1 MPFVALLLLLPAMA
15 AAAPPPA
22 PAAAPLESLVGQV
35 DIPFESFTLPNGLR
49 VVVHTDR
56 KAPLVAVGVW
66 YHVGSKDEPLGKS
79 GYAHLFEHLM
89 FYGSEHSPGQH
100 FAPLEAV
107 GATDFNGTTSF
118 DRTNYFQTVPTP
130 ALDLAL
136 FLESDRMGWLLP
148 ALDQK
153 KLDAQR
159 KVVLNEKRQGENE
172 PYGMVGDALLAAL
185 FPPDNPYQQSSIGRT
200 ADLEKATLADAAD
213 WFRTHYG
220 PNNAVLVLAGDI
232 DATTARPMV
241 EKWFGRIP
249 PGPTPA
255 RFAAPI
261 PARAAT
267 TRQTL
272 HDRIATPR
280 LIRAWA
286 VPGRL
291 DPEQVPLAV
300 ALAVFAD
307 GPASRLYQALVRDEK
322 LAVSVSGGADG
333 YEQAG
338 IASIAVD
345 LAPGADPATVER
357 RIDALLAAFLRDGP
371 TADEVG
377 RVAMRAVSGTIF
389 GLEKVGG
396 FGGKG
401 ATLAEGMLYAG
412 DPALW
417 RRELRAY
424 AEATPAY
431 VAAAARRW
439 LGAGDHRLTLLPGN
453 REAMPDPPTAPRQVL
468 SPAKPPAPW
477 TPVGAEA
484 DRSRPPAA
492 GPALSFHLPPVE
504 RATLANGMRL
514 MVVPRPGL
522 PVLRLALLFPVG
534 VAGDSAAK
542 PGTEALMLAM
552 TDEGSNGRLGP
563 LDGPEIARRLE
574 RLGGAVSATASLDR
588 TRFGM
593 ATLSVNLD
601 PMLGLFADMV
611 RAPAFPADQ
620 FERVRAQALTGL
632 RAEAAD
638 PAALAYRLLPPLL
651 YGNQHPYGRSFT
663 GNGTAAGLT
672 GATIDDLRRFHA
684 GLDPARAT
692 LIVVGDTRLAALEPR
707 LAAAFADW
715 TAASPAAIVA
725 SSAPPAPAAP
735 GVLLVDRPGSA
746 QAVVLGGAALGRS
759 GRDDILALKLAN
771 DVFGGLTSS
780 RLFQELRER
789 NGWSYGAS
797 SGVSETVGPMP
808 FLVQAAVDPAHV
820 GDSIAA
826 IRRLLGAQKGAEPPT
841 PGEIATARA
850 NAIRGLPGEL
860 ETGYALLRALERND
874 GLGRPDTYLPTLPL
888 RIAAV
893 PEKAV
898 AAAPLPDP
906 AQLGFV
912 IVGDAAKIRPQLSA
926 LGLPVAER
934 PAAAADDDDAP
945 LPPAPRRR

>member
-1 MPFVALLLLLPAMA
+1 MRILAPFIALLLALPAMA
-15 AAAPPPA
+15 GSAAPA
-22 PAAAPLESLVGQV
+22 PVPLASLVGQV
-35 DIPFESFTLPNGLR
+35 DIPFESFTLANGLR

-56 KAPLVAVGVW
+56 KAPLVSVGVW

-172 PYGMVGDALLAAL
+172 PYGKVGDALLAAL
-185 FPPDNPYQQSSIGRT
+185 FPADNPYQQSSIGRT

-232 DATTARPMV
+232 DAKTARPMV

-255 RFAAPI
+255 RFVATVPQ
-261 PARAAT
+261 RTQT
-267 TRQTL
+267 TRQTF
-272 HDRIATPR
+272 HDRIATTR
-280 LIRAWA
+280 LIRAWT

-291 DPEQVPLAV
+291 DPDQVPLSV

-345 LAPGADPATVER
+345 LAPGADPANVER

-412 DPALW
+412 DPGLW

-424 AEATPAY
+424 AEATPAS

-439 LGAGDHRLTLLPGN
+439 LGAGDHRLTLLPGD
-453 REAMPDPPTAPRQVL
+453 REALPDPPTAPRQVAT
-468 SPAKPPAPW
+468 PPKPPAPW
-477 TPVGAEA
+477 PAAAGPDA
-484 DRSRPPAA
+484 DRSRPPDA
-492 GPALSFHLPPVE
+492 GPALSFQLPPVE

-522 PVLRLALLFPVG
+522 PVIRMALLFPVG
-534 VAGDSAAK
+534 VAGDSIAK

-552 TDEGSNGRLGP
+552 TDEGSNGRLGA

-593 ATLSVNLD
+593 AALSVNLD

-638 PAALAYRLLPPLL
+638 PAALAYRTLPPLL
-651 YGNQHPYGRSFT
+651 YGNRHPYGQSFT
-663 GNGTAAGLT
+663 GSGTAAGLAA
-672 GATIDDLRRFHA
+672 ATVEDLRRFHA

-692 LIVVGDTRLAALEPR
+692 LIVVGDTHLAALQPR
-707 LAAAFADW
+707 LASAFADW
-715 TAASPAAIVA
+715 KAERPAAIVA
-725 SSAPPAPAAP
+725 SSSPPAPPPA
-735 GVLLVDRPGSA
+735 GILLLDRPGSA
-746 QAVVLGGAALGRS
+746 QALVLGGAALGRT

-780 RLFQELRER
+780 RLFQDLRER

-841 PGEIATARA
+841 PAETASARA

-860 ETGYALLRALERND
+860 ETGNALLRTLERNE
-874 GLGRPDTYLPTLPL
+874 GLGRPDSYLPTLPL

-893 PEKAV
+893 PDAAV

-906 AQLGFV
+906 ARLSFV
-912 IVGDAAKIRPQLSA
+912 IVGDAATIRPQLSV
-926 LGLPVAER
+926 LGLPVTER
-934 PAAAADDDDAP
+934 AIPGDPP
-945 LPPAPRRR
+945 LPPAPHHR